1 MTVDDQPLTWG
12 ATRDLNPM
20 EVLMWRAEASPHMRS
35 TILSLET
42 LDREPDWERFHAAH
56 DWAARMVPRFRRR
69 IVDPGYAPPGWAA
82 DRDFDLDYHVHR
94 VELGEGATFDDLLVA
109 AGEHAM
115 EEFDKDRPP
124 WHATLFTGLPDGK
137 AAYALKMHHSA
148 TDGLGAIQL
157 LTALHSAKRAPSPDK
172 PQPPEPGPERYSA
185 LDALTRQAAGDVKGV
200 LGALRRRAGAVTHPR
215 QALADTREYAA
226 SLKRVMADPDA
237 EGSPL
242 LAGRSLDWRFLALDV
257 DFADLKAAGKAAG
270 GSVNDAF
277 LAALLAGFRIY
288 HEELG
293 VTVDK
298 LPLSLPISI
307 RREGDPD
314 GGNKFAG
321 ARLAAP
327 VGMTDPAERIRAIRK
342 IVLAA
347 RNEPAMEG
355 LSTIAPA
362 IARLPAPIIARV
374 ASDLTKASDIQ
385 ASNIPG
391 LQGDVF
397 LAGARVERFYPYAP
411 LPGVATMIT
420 LMTHGDVGCVGVNL
434 DPAAVTEPHRFGRC
448 LAAGFDEV
456 LALADGAAPAVLRQ

>member
-1 MTVDDQPLTWG
+1 
-12 ATRDLNPM
+12 
-20 EVLMWRAEASPHMRS
+20 
-35 TILSLET
+35 
-42 LDREPDWERFHAAH
+42 
-56 DWAARMVPRFRRR
+56 
-69 IVDPGYAPPGWAA
+69 
-82 DRDFDLDYHVHR
+82 
-94 VELGEGATFDDLLVA
+94 
-109 AGEHAM
+109 
-115 EEFDKDRPP
+115 
-124 WHATLFTGLPDGK
+124 
-137 AAYALKMHHSA
+137 
-148 TDGLGAIQL
+148 
-157 LTALHSAKRAPSPDK
+157 
-172 PQPPEPGPERYSA
+172 
-185 LDALTRQAAGDVKGV
+185 
-200 LGALRRRAGAVTHPR
+200 
-215 QALADTREYAA
+215 
-226 SLKRVMADPDA
+226 
-237 EGSPL
+237 
-242 LAGRSLDWRFLALDV
+242 
-257 DFADLKAAGKAAG
+257 
-270 GSVNDAF
+270 
-277 LAALLAGFRIY
+277 
-288 HEELG
+288 
-293 VTVDK
+293 VDK